1 MRQMFAAE
9 VGLVAVDVEVV
20 VDEVV
25 VVAVDEVEGI
35 DLGFAADVVLGVE
48 KASLVECKPVVKAA
62 YTERILIENINICF
76 SFMQTR

>member
-1 MRQMFAAE
+1 MAE

-20 VDEVV
+20 VDVVV
-25 VVAVDEVEGI
+25 VVAVDEVVGV

-48 KASLVECKPVVKAA
+48 KASLVECNPVVKAA
-62 YTERILIENINICF
+62 YTEIILIENINICF

>member
-1 MRQMFAAE
+1 MFAAE
-9 VGLVAVDVEVV
+9 VGLDAVDAEVV
-20 VDEVV
+20 VDVVV
-25 VVAVDEVEGI
+25 VVAVDEVVGV

-62 YTERILIENINICF
+62 YTERILIENISICF